1 MHLVKDR
8 RNNVQ
13 VTTFGAVFGLLV
25 AIILI
30 IKRFPAVYSLMAGAF
45 VGGIVGGAS
54 ILQTVDFMVTGAMN
68 ISPSILRALASG
80 VLAGSLIKTGAVD
93 KISEQ
98 IVRGLG
104 EKRALLSIVIST
116 MVLAG
121 VGVNLDVAVITVAP
135 IGLYIGKKL
144 NYSKLAIL
152 LAMLGGGKAGNIIS
166 PNPNTIAVS
175 GNFSVNVSSVMFSNI
190 IPAIVGVAVTVIMA
204 NTLIN
209 KGNKVESYELLE
221 QRENLPSMFKSL
233 FGPIIAI
240 FLLFLG
246 NISSIVIDPLIA
258 LPVGGIVTLIVTG
271 NFKNTREYLSF
282 GLSKMQGV
290 CILLLGTGTIA
301 GIIQMSQLQQSTIS
315 ILQFFSM
322 PQFLL
327 APISG
332 ILMSLA
338 TASSTAGATIASST
352 FSDAI
357 LSGGLSPIA
366 GASIVNAG
374 SSVFEQLPHG
384 SLFHTSA
391 GSINMDIGERFKL
404 IPYEAMIGII
414 MTIVSTSIQ
423 LILQ

>member
-1 MHLVKDR
+1 M
-8 RNNVQ
+8 Q
-13 VTTFGAVFGLLV
+13 ITTFGAIFGLLI

-30 IKRFPAVYSLMAGAF
+30 IKKFQAVYSLMLGAF
-45 VGGIVGGAS
+45 IGGLVGGAN
-54 ILQTVDFMVTGAMN
+54 ITQTVDFMANGAMN

-98 IVRGLG
+98 IVKIFG
-104 EKRALLSIVIST
+104 EKRALFSIAIST

-121 VGVNLDVAVITVAP
+121 VGVNLDVSIITVAP
-135 IGLYIGKKL
+135 IGLYIGRKL
-144 NYSKLAIL
+144 NYSKLSIL

-166 PNPNTIAVS
+166 PNPNTIAVAD
-175 GNFSVNVSSVMFSNI
+175 NFSVNLSSVMMANI
-190 IPAIVGVAVTVIMA
+190 IPAIIGVVITVILA
-204 NTLIN
+204 SILIN
-209 KGNKVESYELLE
+209 KGNKVQSYEILE
-221 QRENLPSMFKSL
+221 QREDLPSLFKSL
-233 FGPIIAI
+233 CGPIIAI

-246 NISSIVIDPLIA
+246 NVSPIVIDPMIA
-258 LPVGGIVTLIVTG
+258 LPIGGIVTLIVTG
-271 NFKNTREYLSF
+271 NLNNSREYLAF

-301 GIIQMSQLQQSTIS
+301 GIIQMSELQQSTIGA
-315 ILQFFSM
+315 LQFLNM

-327 APISG
+327 APVSG

-352 FSDAI
+352 FHDAI
-357 LSGGLSPIA
+357 INGGLSPIS

-391 GSINMDIGERFKL
+391 GSINMGIGERFKL
-404 IPYEAMIGII
+404 IPYEALIGIV
-414 MTIVSTSIQ
+414 MTIISTSIQ
-423 LILQ
+423 LVL

>member
-1 MHLVKDR
+1 M
-8 RNNVQ
+8 Q
-13 VTTFGAVFGLLV
+13 ITTFGAIFGLLI

-30 IKRFPAVYSLMAGAF
+30 IKKFQAVYSLMLGAF
-45 VGGIVGGAS
+45 IGGLVGGAN
-54 ILQTVDFMVTGAMN
+54 ITQTVDFMANGAMD

-98 IVRGLG
+98 IVKIFG

-121 VGVNLDVAVITVAP
+121 VGVNLDVSIITVAP
-135 IGLYIGKKL
+135 IGLYIGRKL
-144 NYSKLAIL
+144 NYSKLSIL

-166 PNPNTIAVS
+166 PNPNTIAVAD
-175 GNFSVNVSSVMFSNI
+175 NFSVNLSSVMMANI
-190 IPAIVGVAVTVIMA
+190 IPAIIGVVITVILA
-204 NTLIN
+204 SILIN
-209 KGNKVESYELLE
+209 KGNKVQSYEILE
-221 QRENLPSMFKSL
+221 QREDLPSLFKSL
-233 FGPIIAI
+233 CGPIIAI

-246 NISSIVIDPLIA
+246 NVSPIVIDPMIA
-258 LPVGGIVTLIVTG
+258 LPIGGIVTLIVTG
-271 NFKNTREYLSF
+271 NLNNSREYLAF

-301 GIIQMSQLQQSTIS
+301 GIIQMSELQQSTIGA
-315 ILQFFSM
+315 LQFLNM

-327 APISG
+327 APVSG

-352 FSDAI
+352 FHDAI
-357 LSGGLSPIA
+357 INGGLSPIS

-391 GSINMDIGERFKL
+391 GSINMGIGERFKL
-404 IPYEAMIGII
+404 IPYEALIGIV
-414 MTIVSTSIQ
+414 MTIISTSIQ
-423 LILQ
+423 LVL

>member
-1 MHLVKDR
+1 M
-8 RNNVQ
+8 Q
-13 VTTFGAVFGLLV
+13 ITTFGAIFGLLV

-30 IKRFPAVYSLMAGAF
+30 IKKFQAVYSLMLGAF
-45 VGGIVGGAS
+45 IGGIVGGAN
-54 ILQTVDFMVTGAMN
+54 ITQTVDFMATGAMN

-98 IVRGLG
+98 IVKILG
-104 EKRALLSIVIST
+104 EKRALLLIATST

-121 VGVNLDVAVITVAP
+121 VGVNLDVSIITVAP
-135 IGLYIGKKL
+135 IGLYIGRKL
-144 NYSKLAIL
+144 NYSKLSIL

-166 PNPNTIAVS
+166 PNPNTIAVA
-175 GNFSVNVSSVMFSNI
+175 GNFSVNLSSVMIANI
-190 IPAIVGVAVTVIMA
+190 IPAIVGVVITVILSSML
-204 NTLIN
+204 TN
-209 KGNKVESYELLE
+209 KGNKVESYEILE
-221 QRENLPSMFKSL
+221 QRENLPSLFKSL
-233 FGPIIAI
+233 CGPIIAI

-246 NISSIVIDPLIA
+246 NISPIVIDPMVA
-258 LPVGGIVTLIVTG
+258 LPIGGIVTLIVTG
-271 NFKNTREYLSF
+271 NMNNSREYLAF

-301 GIIQMSQLQQSTIS
+301 GIIQVSELQQSTIN
-315 ILQFFSM
+315 ILQFLNM

-357 LSGGLSPIA
+357 MNGGLSPIS

-404 IPYEAMIGII
+404 IPYEALIGIV

-423 LILQ
+423 LIL

>member
-1 MHLVKDR
+1 M
-8 RNNVQ
+8 Q
-13 VTTFGAVFGLLV
+13 ITTFGAIFGLLV

-30 IKRFPAVYSLMAGAF
+30 IKKFQAVYSLMLGAF
-45 VGGIVGGAS
+45 IGGIVGGAN
-54 ILQTVDFMVTGAMN
+54 ITQTVDFMATGAMN

-93 KISEQ
+93 RISEQ
-98 IVRGLG
+98 IVKILG
-104 EKRALLSIVIST
+104 EKRALLSIAAST

-121 VGVNLDVAVITVAP
+121 VGVNLDVSIITVAP
-135 IGLYIGKKL
+135 IGLYIGRKL
-144 NYSKLAIL
+144 NYSKLSIL

-166 PNPNTIAVS
+166 PNPNTIAVA
-175 GNFSVNVSSVMFSNI
+175 GNFSVNLSSVMIANI
-190 IPAIVGVAVTVIMA
+190 IPAIVGVVITIILASML
-204 NTLIN
+204 TN
-209 KGNKVESYELLE
+209 KGNKIESYEILD
-221 QRENLPSMFKSL
+221 QREDLPSLFKSL
-233 FGPIIAI
+233 CGPIVAI

-246 NISSIVIDPLIA
+246 NISPIVIDPMIA
-258 LPVGGIVTLIVTG
+258 LPIGGIVTLIVTG
-271 NFKNTREYLSF
+271 NLNNSREYLAF

-301 GIIQMSQLQQSTIS
+301 GIIQVSELQQSTIN
-315 ILQFFSM
+315 ILQFLNM

-357 LSGGLSPIA
+357 INGGLSPIS

-404 IPYEAMIGII
+404 IPYEALIGIV
-414 MTIVSTSIQ
+414 MTIVSTAIQ
-423 LILQ
+423 LIL

>member
-1 MHLVKDR
+1 M
-8 RNNVQ
+8 Q
-13 VTTFGAVFGLLV
+13 ITTFGAIFGLLV

-30 IKRFPAVYSLMAGAF
+30 IKKFQAVYSLMLGAF
-45 VGGIVGGAS
+45 VGGIIGGAS
-54 ILQTVDFMVTGAMN
+54 ITETVDFMATGAMN

-98 IVRGLG
+98 IVRILG
-104 EKRALLSIVIST
+104 EKRALLSIAAST

-121 VGVNLDVAVITVAP
+121 VGVNLDVSVITVAP
-135 IGLYIGKKL
+135 IGLYIGRKL

-166 PNPNTIAVS
+166 PNPNTIAVA
-175 GNFSVNVSSVMFSNI
+175 GNFSVNLSSVMIANV
-190 IPAIVGVAVTVIMA
+190 IPAIVGIVFTVVLA
-204 NTLIN
+204 SALTN
-209 KGNKVESYELLE
+209 KGNNVESYELLE
-221 QRENLPSMFKSL
+221 QREDLPNLFKSL
-233 FGPIIAI
+233 CGPIVAI

-246 NISSIVIDPLIA
+246 NISPIVIDPMVA
-258 LPVGGIVTLIVTG
+258 LPVGGVVTLIATG
-271 NFKNTREYLSF
+271 NLKNTREYLSF

-301 GIIQMSQLQQSTIS
+301 GIIQMSELQQSTIG
-315 ILQFFSM
+315 ILQYLNM

-357 LSGGLSPIA
+357 LSGGLSPIS

-404 IPYEAMIGII
+404 IPYEALIGIV

-423 LILQ
+423 LIL

>member
-1 MHLVKDR
+1 M
-8 RNNVQ
+8 Q
-13 VTTFGAVFGLLV
+13 ITTFGAIFGLLI

-30 IKRFPAVYSLMAGAF
+30 IKKFQAVYSLMLGAF
-45 VGGIVGGAS
+45 IGGLVGGAN
-54 ILQTVDFMVTGAMN
+54 ITQTVDFMANGAMN

-98 IVRGLG
+98 IVKIFG
-104 EKRALLSIVIST
+104 EKRVLLSIVIST

-121 VGVNLDVAVITVAP
+121 VGVNLDVSIITVAP
-135 IGLYIGKKL
+135 IGLYIGRKL
-144 NYSKLAIL
+144 NYSKLSIL

-166 PNPNTIAVS
+166 PNPNTIAVAD
-175 GNFSVNVSSVMFSNI
+175 NFSVNLSSVMMANI
-190 IPAIVGVAVTVIMA
+190 IPAIIGVVITVILA
-204 NTLIN
+204 SILIN
-209 KGNKVESYELLE
+209 KGNKVQSYEILE
-221 QRENLPSMFKSL
+221 QREDLPSLFKSL
-233 FGPIIAI
+233 CGPIIAI

-246 NISSIVIDPLIA
+246 NVSPIVIDPMIA
-258 LPVGGIVTLIVTG
+258 LPIGGIVTLIVTG
-271 NFKNTREYLSF
+271 NLNNSREYLAF

-301 GIIQMSQLQQSTIS
+301 GIIQMSELQQSTIGA
-315 ILQFFSM
+315 LQFLNM

-327 APISG
+327 APVSG

-352 FSDAI
+352 FHDAI
-357 LSGGLSPIA
+357 INGGLSPIS

-404 IPYEAMIGII
+404 IPYEALIGIV
-414 MTIVSTSIQ
+414 MTIISTSIQ
-423 LILQ
+423 LVL

>member
-1 MHLVKDR
+1 M
-8 RNNVQ
+8 Q
-13 VTTFGAVFGLLV
+13 ITTFGAIFGLLI

-30 IKRFPAVYSLMAGAF
+30 IKKFQAVYSLMLGAF
-45 VGGIVGGAS
+45 IGGLVGGAN
-54 ILQTVDFMVTGAMN
+54 ITQTVDFMANGAMN

-98 IVRGLG
+98 IVKIFG
-104 EKRALLSIVIST
+104 EKRALFSIAIST

-121 VGVNLDVAVITVAP
+121 VGVNLDVSIITVAP
-135 IGLYIGKKL
+135 IGLYIGRKL
-144 NYSKLAIL
+144 NYSKLSIL

-166 PNPNTIAVS
+166 PNPNTIAVAD
-175 GNFSVNVSSVMFSNI
+175 NFSVNLSSVMMANI
-190 IPAIVGVAVTVIMA
+190 IPAIIGVVITVILA
-204 NTLIN
+204 SILIN
-209 KGNKVESYELLE
+209 KGNKVQSYVILE
-221 QRENLPSMFKSL
+221 QREDLPSLFKSL
-233 FGPIIAI
+233 CGPIIAI

-246 NISSIVIDPLIA
+246 NVSPIVIDPMIA
-258 LPVGGIVTLIVTG
+258 LPIGGIVTLIVTG
-271 NFKNTREYLSF
+271 NLNNSREYLTF

-301 GIIQMSQLQQSTIS
+301 GIIQMSELQQSTIGA
-315 ILQFFSM
+315 LQFLNM

-327 APISG
+327 APVSG

-352 FSDAI
+352 FHDAI
-357 LSGGLSPIA
+357 INGGLSPIS

-404 IPYEAMIGII
+404 IPYEALIGIV
-414 MTIVSTSIQ
+414 MTIISTSIQ
-423 LILQ
+423 LVL

>member
-1 MHLVKDR
+1 M
-8 RNNVQ
+8 Q
-13 VTTFGAVFGLLV
+13 ITTFGAIFGLLI

-30 IKRFPAVYSLMAGAF
+30 IKKFQAVYSLMLGAF
-45 VGGIVGGAS
+45 IGGLVGGAN
-54 ILQTVDFMVTGAMN
+54 ITQTVDFMANGAMN

-98 IVRGLG
+98 IVKIFG
-104 EKRALLSIVIST
+104 EKRALFSIAIST

-121 VGVNLDVAVITVAP
+121 VGVNLDVSIITVAP
-135 IGLYIGKKL
+135 IGLYIGRKL
-144 NYSKLAIL
+144 NYSKLSIL

-166 PNPNTIAVS
+166 PNPNTIAVAD
-175 GNFSVNVSSVMFSNI
+175 NFSVNLSSVMIANI
-190 IPAIVGVAVTVIMA
+190 IPAIIGVVITVILA
-204 NTLIN
+204 SILIN
-209 KGNKVESYELLE
+209 KGNKVQSYEILE
-221 QRENLPSMFKSL
+221 QREDLPSLFKSL
-233 FGPIIAI
+233 CGPIIAI

-246 NISSIVIDPLIA
+246 NVSPIVIDPMIA
-258 LPVGGIVTLIVTG
+258 LPIGGIVTLIVTG
-271 NFKNTREYLSF
+271 NLNNSREYLTF

-301 GIIQMSQLQQSTIS
+301 GIIQMSELQQSTIGA
-315 ILQFFSM
+315 LQFLNM

-327 APISG
+327 APVSG
-332 ILMSLA
+332 VLMSLA

-352 FSDAI
+352 FHDAI
-357 LSGGLSPIA
+357 INGGLSPIS

-404 IPYEAMIGII
+404 IPYEALIGIV
-414 MTIVSTSIQ
+414 MTIISTSIQ
-423 LILQ
+423 LVL

>member
-1 MHLVKDR
+1 M
-8 RNNVQ
+8 Q
-13 VTTFGAVFGLLV
+13 ITTFGAIFGLLI

-30 IKRFPAVYSLMAGAF
+30 IKKFQAVYSLMLGAF
-45 VGGIVGGAS
+45 IGGLVGGAN
-54 ILQTVDFMVTGAMN
+54 ITQTVDFMANGAMN

-80 VLAGSLIKTGAVD
+80 VVAGSLIKTGAVD

-98 IVRGLG
+98 IVKIFG

-121 VGVNLDVAVITVAP
+121 VGVNLDVSIITVAP
-135 IGLYIGKKL
+135 IGLYIGRKL
-144 NYSKLAIL
+144 NYSKLSIL

-166 PNPNTIAVS
+166 PNPNTIAVAD
-175 GNFSVNVSSVMFSNI
+175 NFSVNLSSVMMANI
-190 IPAIVGVAVTVIMA
+190 IPAIIGVVITVILA
-204 NTLIN
+204 SILIN
-209 KGNKVESYELLE
+209 KGNKVQSYEILE
-221 QRENLPSMFKSL
+221 QREDLPSLFKSL
-233 FGPIIAI
+233 CGPIIAI

-246 NISSIVIDPLIA
+246 NVSPIVIDPMIA
-258 LPVGGIVTLIVTG
+258 LPIGGIVTLIVTG
-271 NFKNTREYLSF
+271 NLNNSREYLAF

-301 GIIQMSQLQQSTIS
+301 GIIQMSELQQSTIGA
-315 ILQFFSM
+315 LQFLNM

-327 APISG
+327 APVSG

-352 FSDAI
+352 FHDAI
-357 LSGGLSPIA
+357 INGGLSPIS

-391 GSINMDIGERFKL
+391 GSINMGIGERFKL
-404 IPYEAMIGII
+404 IPYEALIGIV
-414 MTIVSTSIQ
+414 MTIISTSIQ
-423 LILQ
+423 LVL

>member
-1 MHLVKDR
+1 M
-8 RNNVQ
+8 Q
-13 VTTFGAVFGLLV
+13 ITTFGAIFGLLI

-30 IKRFPAVYSLMAGAF
+30 IKKFQAVYSLMLGAF
-45 VGGIVGGAS
+45 IGGLVGGAN
-54 ILQTVDFMVTGAMN
+54 ITQTVDFMANGAMN

-98 IVRGLG
+98 IVKIFG
-104 EKRALLSIVIST
+104 EKRALFSIAIST

-121 VGVNLDVAVITVAP
+121 VGVNLDVSIITVAP
-135 IGLYIGKKL
+135 IGLYIGRKL
-144 NYSKLAIL
+144 NYSKLSIL

-166 PNPNTIAVS
+166 PNPNTIAVAD
-175 GNFSVNVSSVMFSNI
+175 NFSVNLSSVMMANI
-190 IPAIVGVAVTVIMA
+190 IPAIIGVVITVILA
-204 NTLIN
+204 SILIN
-209 KGNKVESYELLE
+209 KGNKVQSYEILE
-221 QRENLPSMFKSL
+221 QREDLPSLFKSL
-233 FGPIIAI
+233 CGPIIAI

-246 NISSIVIDPLIA
+246 NVSPIVIDPMIA
-258 LPVGGIVTLIVTG
+258 LPIGGIVTLIVTG
-271 NFKNTREYLSF
+271 NLNNSREYLAF

-301 GIIQMSQLQQSTIS
+301 GIIQMSELQQSTIGA
-315 ILQFFSM
+315 LQFLNM

-327 APISG
+327 APVSG

-352 FSDAI
+352 FHDAI
-357 LSGGLSPIA
+357 INGGLSPIS

-384 SLFHTSA
+384 SLFHTSS

-404 IPYEAMIGII
+404 IPYEAF
-414 MTIVSTSIQ
+414 VFF
-423 LILQ
+423 LILV

>member
-1 MHLVKDR
+1 M
-8 RNNVQ
+8 Q
-13 VTTFGAVFGLLV
+13 ITTFGAIFGLLI

-30 IKRFPAVYSLMAGAF
+30 IKKFQAVYSLMLGAF
-45 VGGIVGGAS
+45 IGGLVGGAN
-54 ILQTVDFMVTGAMN
+54 ITQTVDFMANGAMN

-98 IVRGLG
+98 IVKIFG

-121 VGVNLDVAVITVAP
+121 VGVNLDVSIITVAP
-135 IGLYIGKKL
+135 IGLYIGRKL
-144 NYSKLAIL
+144 NYSKLSIL

-166 PNPNTIAVS
+166 PNPNTIAVAD
-175 GNFSVNVSSVMFSNI
+175 NFSVNLSSVMMANI
-190 IPAIVGVAVTVIMA
+190 IPAIIGVVITVILA
-204 NTLIN
+204 SILIN
-209 KGNKVESYELLE
+209 KGNKVQSYEILE
-221 QRENLPSMFKSL
+221 QRENLPSLFKSL
-233 FGPIIAI
+233 CGPIIAI

-246 NISSIVIDPLIA
+246 NVSPIVIDPMIA
-258 LPVGGIVTLIVTG
+258 LPIGGIVTLIVTG
-271 NFKNTREYLSF
+271 NLNNSREYLAF

-301 GIIQMSQLQQSTIS
+301 GIIQMSELQQSTIGA
-315 ILQFFSM
+315 LQFLNM

-327 APISG
+327 APVSG

-352 FSDAI
+352 FHDAI
-357 LSGGLSPIA
+357 INGGLSPIS

-404 IPYEAMIGII
+404 IPYEALIGIV
-414 MTIVSTSIQ
+414 MTIISTSIQ
-423 LILQ
+423 LVL

>member
-1 MHLVKDR
+1 M
-8 RNNVQ
+8 Q
-13 VTTFGAVFGLLV
+13 ITTFGAIFGLLI

-30 IKRFPAVYSLMAGAF
+30 IKKFQAVYSLMLGAF
-45 VGGIVGGAS
+45 IGGLVGGAN
-54 ILQTVDFMVTGAMN
+54 ITQTVDFMANGAMN

-98 IVRGLG
+98 IVKIFG

-121 VGVNLDVAVITVAP
+121 VGVNLDVSIITVAP
-135 IGLYIGKKL
+135 IGLYIGRKL
-144 NYSKLAIL
+144 NYSKLSIL

-166 PNPNTIAVS
+166 PNPNTIAVAD
-175 GNFSVNVSSVMFSNI
+175 NFSVNLSSVMMANI
-190 IPAIVGVAVTVIMA
+190 IPAIIGVVITVILA
-204 NTLIN
+204 SILIN
-209 KGNKVESYELLE
+209 KGNKVQSYEILE
-221 QRENLPSMFKSL
+221 QREDLPSLFKSL
-233 FGPIIAI
+233 CGPIIAI

-246 NISSIVIDPLIA
+246 NVSPIVIDPMIA
-258 LPVGGIVTLIVTG
+258 LPIGGIVTLIVTG
-271 NFKNTREYLSF
+271 NFNNSREYLAF

-301 GIIQMSQLQQSTIS
+301 GIIQMSELQHSTIGA
-315 ILQFFSM
+315 LQFLNM

-327 APISG
+327 APVSG

-352 FSDAI
+352 FHDAI
-357 LSGGLSPIA
+357 INGGLSPIS

-404 IPYEAMIGII
+404 IPYEALIGIV
-414 MTIVSTSIQ
+414 MTIISTSIQ
-423 LILQ
+423 LVL

>member
-1 MHLVKDR
+1 MIGGDIM
-8 RNNVQ
+8 Q
-13 VTTFGAVFGLLV
+13 ITTFGAIFGLLI

-30 IKRFPAVYSLMAGAF
+30 IKKFQAVYSLMLGAF
-45 VGGIVGGAS
+45 IGGLVGGAN
-54 ILQTVDFMVTGAMN
+54 ITQTVDFMANGAMN

-98 IVRGLG
+98 IVKIFG
-104 EKRALLSIVIST
+104 EKRALFSIAIST

-121 VGVNLDVAVITVAP
+121 VGVNLDVSIITVAP
-135 IGLYIGKKL
+135 IGLYIGRKL
-144 NYSKLAIL
+144 NYSKLSIL

-166 PNPNTIAVS
+166 PNPNTIAVAD
-175 GNFSVNVSSVMFSNI
+175 NFSVNLSSVMMANI
-190 IPAIVGVAVTVIMA
+190 IPAIIGVVITVILA
-204 NTLIN
+204 SILIN
-209 KGNKVESYELLE
+209 KGNKVQSYEILE
-221 QRENLPSMFKSL
+221 QREDLPSLFKSL
-233 FGPIIAI
+233 CGPIIAI

-246 NISSIVIDPLIA
+246 NVSPIVIDPMIA
-258 LPVGGIVTLIVTG
+258 LPIGGIVTLIVTG
-271 NFKNTREYLSF
+271 NLNNSREYLAF

-301 GIIQMSQLQQSTIS
+301 GIIQMSELQQSTIGA
-315 ILQFFSM
+315 LQFLNM

-327 APISG
+327 APVSG

-352 FSDAI
+352 FHDAI
-357 LSGGLSPIA
+357 INGGLSPIS

-384 SLFHTSA
+384 SLFHTSS

-404 IPYEAMIGII
+404 IPYEALIGIV
-414 MTIVSTSIQ
+414 MTIISTSIQ
-423 LILQ
+423 LVL

>member
-1 MHLVKDR
+1 M
-8 RNNVQ
+8 Q
-13 VTTFGAVFGLLV
+13 ITTFGAIFGLLV

-30 IKRFPAVYSLMAGAF
+30 IKKFQAVYSLMLGAF
-45 VGGIVGGAS
+45 IGGIVGGAN
-54 ILQTVDFMVTGAMN
+54 ITQTVDFMATGAMN

-98 IVRGLG
+98 IVKILG
-104 EKRALLSIVIST
+104 ERRALLSIAAST

-121 VGVNLDVAVITVAP
+121 VGVNLDVSIITVAP
-135 IGLYIGKKL
+135 IGLYIGRKL
-144 NYSKLAIL
+144 NYSKLSIL

-166 PNPNTIAVS
+166 PNPNTIAVA
-175 GNFSVNVSSVMFSNI
+175 GNFSVNLSSVMIANI
-190 IPAIVGVAVTVIMA
+190 IPAIVGIVITIILASML
-204 NTLIN
+204 TN
-209 KGNKVESYELLE
+209 KGNKVESYEILE
-221 QRENLPSMFKSL
+221 QRENLPSLFKSL
-233 FGPIIAI
+233 CGPVVAI

-246 NISSIVIDPLIA
+246 KISPIVIDPMIA
-258 LPVGGIVTLIVTG
+258 IPIGGIVTLIATG
-271 NFKNTREYLSF
+271 NMNNSREYLAF

-301 GIIQMSQLQQSTIS
+301 GIIQVSELQQSTIS
-315 ILQFFSM
+315 ILQFLNM

-357 LSGGLSPIA
+357 INGGLSPIS

-404 IPYEAMIGII
+404 IPYEALIGIV

-423 LILQ
+423 LIL

>member
-1 MHLVKDR
+1 M
-8 RNNVQ
+8 Q
-13 VTTFGAVFGLLV
+13 ITTFGAIFGLLI

-30 IKRFPAVYSLMAGAF
+30 IKKFQAVYSLMLGAF
-45 VGGIVGGAS
+45 IGGLVGGAN
-54 ILQTVDFMVTGAMN
+54 ITQTVDFMANGAMN

-80 VLAGSLIKTGAVD
+80 VLAGSLIKTGVVD

-98 IVRGLG
+98 IVKIFG
-104 EKRALLSIVIST
+104 EKRALFSIAIST
-116 MVLAG
+116 VVLAG
-121 VGVNLDVAVITVAP
+121 VGVNLDVSIITVAP
-135 IGLYIGKKL
+135 IGLYIGRKL
-144 NYSKLAIL
+144 NYSKLSIL

-166 PNPNTIAVS
+166 PNPNTIAVAD
-175 GNFSVNVSSVMFSNI
+175 NFSVNLSSVMIANI
-190 IPAIVGVAVTVIMA
+190 IPAIIGVVITVILA
-204 NTLIN
+204 SILIN
-209 KGNKVESYELLE
+209 KGNKVQSYEILE
-221 QRENLPSMFKSL
+221 QREDLPSLFKSL
-233 FGPIIAI
+233 CGPIIAI

-246 NISSIVIDPLIA
+246 NVSPIVIDPMIA
-258 LPVGGIVTLIVTG
+258 LPIGGIVTLIVTG
-271 NFKNTREYLSF
+271 NLNNSREYLAF

-301 GIIQMSQLQQSTIS
+301 GIIQMSELQQSTIGA
-315 ILQFFSM
+315 LQFLNM

-327 APISG
+327 APVSG

-352 FSDAI
+352 FHDAI
-357 LSGGLSPIA
+357 INGGLSPIS

-404 IPYEAMIGII
+404 IPYEALIGIV
-414 MTIVSTSIQ
+414 MTIISTSIQ
-423 LILQ
+423 LVL

>member
-1 MHLVKDR
+1 M
-8 RNNVQ
+8 Q
-13 VTTFGAVFGLLV
+13 ITTFGAIFGLLI

-30 IKRFPAVYSLMAGAF
+30 IKKFQAVYSLMLGAF
-45 VGGIVGGAS
+45 IGGLVGGAN
-54 ILQTVDFMVTGAMN
+54 ITQTVDFMANGAMN

-98 IVRGLG
+98 IVKIFG
-104 EKRALLSIVIST
+104 EKRALFSIAIST

-121 VGVNLDVAVITVAP
+121 VGVNLDVSIITVAP
-135 IGLYIGKKL
+135 IGLYIGRKL
-144 NYSKLAIL
+144 NYSKLSIL

-166 PNPNTIAVS
+166 PNPNTIAVAD
-175 GNFSVNVSSVMFSNI
+175 NFSVNLSSVMMANI
-190 IPAIVGVAVTVIMA
+190 IPAIIGVVITVILA
-204 NTLIN
+204 SILIN
-209 KGNKVESYELLE
+209 KGNKVQSYEILE
-221 QRENLPSMFKSL
+221 QREDLPSLFKSL
-233 FGPIIAI
+233 CGPIIAI

-246 NISSIVIDPLIA
+246 NVSPIVIDPMIA
-258 LPVGGIVTLIVTG
+258 LPIGGIVTLIVTG
-271 NFKNTREYLSF
+271 NLNNSREYLAF

-301 GIIQMSQLQQSTIS
+301 GIIQMSELQQSTIGA
-315 ILQFFSM
+315 LQFLNM

-327 APISG
+327 APVSG

-338 TASSTAGATIASST
+338 TASSTAGATVASST
-352 FSDAI
+352 FHDAI
-357 LSGGLSPIA
+357 INGGLSPIS

-384 SLFHTSA
+384 SLFHTSS

-404 IPYEAMIGII
+404 IPYEALIGIV
-414 MTIVSTSIQ
+414 MTIISTSIQ
-423 LILQ
+423 LVL

>member
-1 MHLVKDR
+1 M
-8 RNNVQ
+8 Q
-13 VTTFGAVFGLLV
+13 ITTFGAIFGLLI

-30 IKRFPAVYSLMAGAF
+30 IKKFQAVYSLMLGAF
-45 VGGIVGGAS
+45 IGGLVGGAN
-54 ILQTVDFMVTGAMN
+54 ITQTVDFMANGAMN

-98 IVRGLG
+98 IVKIFG
-104 EKRALLSIVIST
+104 EKRALFSIAIST

-121 VGVNLDVAVITVAP
+121 VGVNLDVSIITVAP
-135 IGLYIGKKL
+135 IGLYIDRKL
-144 NYSKLAIL
+144 NYSKLSIL

-166 PNPNTIAVS
+166 PNPNTIAVAD
-175 GNFSVNVSSVMFSNI
+175 NFSVNLSSVMMTNI
-190 IPAIVGVAVTVIMA
+190 IPAIIGVVITVILA
-204 NTLIN
+204 SILIN
-209 KGNKVESYELLE
+209 KGNKVQSYEILE
-221 QRENLPSMFKSL
+221 QREDLPSLFKSL
-233 FGPIIAI
+233 CGPIIAI

-246 NISSIVIDPLIA
+246 NVSPIVIDPMIA
-258 LPVGGIVTLIVTG
+258 LPIGGIVTLIVTG
-271 NFKNTREYLSF
+271 NLNNSREYLAF

-301 GIIQMSQLQQSTIS
+301 GIIQMSELQQSTIGA
-315 ILQFFSM
+315 LQFLNM

-327 APISG
+327 APVSG

-352 FSDAI
+352 FHDAI
-357 LSGGLSPIA
+357 INGGLSPIS

-384 SLFHTSA
+384 SLFHTSS

-404 IPYEAMIGII
+404 IPYEALIGIV
-414 MTIVSTSIQ
+414 MTIISTSIQ
-423 LILQ
+423 LVL

>member
-1 MHLVKDR
+1 MIGGDIM
-8 RNNVQ
+8 Q
-13 VTTFGAVFGLLV
+13 ITTFGAIFGLLI

-30 IKRFPAVYSLMAGAF
+30 IKKFQAVYSLMLGAF
-45 VGGIVGGAS
+45 IGGLVGGAN
-54 ILQTVDFMVTGAMN
+54 ITQTVDFMANGAMN

-98 IVRGLG
+98 IVKIFG
-104 EKRALLSIVIST
+104 EKRALFSIAIST

-121 VGVNLDVAVITVAP
+121 VGVNLDVSIITVAP
-135 IGLYIGKKL
+135 IGLYIGRKL
-144 NYSKLAIL
+144 NYSKLSIL

-166 PNPNTIAVS
+166 PNPNTIAVAD
-175 GNFSVNVSSVMFSNI
+175 NFSVNLSSVMMANI
-190 IPAIVGVAVTVIMA
+190 IPAIIGVVITVILA
-204 NTLIN
+204 SILIN
-209 KGNKVESYELLE
+209 KGNKVQSYEILE
-221 QRENLPSMFKSL
+221 QREDLPSLFKSL
-233 FGPIIAI
+233 CGPIIAI

-246 NISSIVIDPLIA
+246 NVSSIVIDPMIA
-258 LPVGGIVTLIVTG
+258 LPIGGIVTLIVTG
-271 NFKNTREYLSF
+271 NLNNSREYLAF

-301 GIIQMSQLQQSTIS
+301 GIIQMSELQQSTIGA
-315 ILQFFSM
+315 LQFLNM

-327 APISG
+327 APVSG

-352 FSDAI
+352 FHDAI
-357 LSGGLSPIA
+357 INGGLSPIS

-384 SLFHTSA
+384 SLFHTSS

-404 IPYEAMIGII
+404 IPYEALIGIV
-414 MTIVSTSIQ
+414 MTIISTSIQ
-423 LILQ
+423 LVL

>member
-1 MHLVKDR
+1 M
-8 RNNVQ
+8 Q
-13 VTTFGAVFGLLV
+13 ITTFGAIFGLLI

-30 IKRFPAVYSLMAGAF
+30 IKKFQAVYSLMLGAF
-45 VGGIVGGAS
+45 IGGLVGGAN
-54 ILQTVDFMVTGAMN
+54 ITQTVDFMANGAMN

-98 IVRGLG
+98 IVKIFG
-104 EKRALLSIVIST
+104 EKRALFSIAIST

-121 VGVNLDVAVITVAP
+121 VGVNLDVSIITIAP
-135 IGLYIGKKL
+135 IGLYIGRKL
-144 NYSKLAIL
+144 NYSKLSIL

-166 PNPNTIAVS
+166 PNPNTIAVAD
-175 GNFSVNVSSVMFSNI
+175 NFSVNLSSVMMANI
-190 IPAIVGVAVTVIMA
+190 IPAIIGVVITVILA
-204 NTLIN
+204 SILIN
-209 KGNKVESYELLE
+209 KGNKVQSYEILE
-221 QRENLPSMFKSL
+221 QREDLPSLFKSL
-233 FGPIIAI
+233 CGPIIAI

-246 NISSIVIDPLIA
+246 NVSPIVIDPMIA
-258 LPVGGIVTLIVTG
+258 LPIGGIVTLIVTG
-271 NFKNTREYLSF
+271 NLNNSREYLAF

-301 GIIQMSQLQQSTIS
+301 GIIQMSELQQSTIGA
-315 ILQFFSM
+315 LQFLNM

-327 APISG
+327 APVSG

-352 FSDAI
+352 FHDAI
-357 LSGGLSPIA
+357 INGGLSPIS

-404 IPYEAMIGII
+404 IPYEALIGIV
-414 MTIVSTSIQ
+414 MTIISTSIQ
-423 LILQ
+423 LVL

>member
-1 MHLVKDR
+1 M
-8 RNNVQ
+8 Q
-13 VTTFGAVFGLLV
+13 ITTFGAIFGLLI

-30 IKRFPAVYSLMAGAF
+30 IKKFQAVYSLMLGAF
-45 VGGIVGGAS
+45 IGGLVGGAN
-54 ILQTVDFMVTGAMN
+54 ITQTVDFMANGAMN

-98 IVRGLG
+98 IVKIFG
-104 EKRALLSIVIST
+104 EKRALFSIAIST

-121 VGVNLDVAVITVAP
+121 VGVNLDVSIITVAP
-135 IGLYIGKKL
+135 IGLYIGRKL
-144 NYSKLAIL
+144 NYSKLSIL

-166 PNPNTIAVS
+166 PNPNTIAVAD
-175 GNFSVNVSSVMFSNI
+175 NFSVNLSSVMMANI
-190 IPAIVGVAVTVIMA
+190 IPAIIGVVITVILA
-204 NTLIN
+204 SILIN
-209 KGNKVESYELLE
+209 KGNKVQSYEILE
-221 QRENLPSMFKSL
+221 QREDLPSLFKSL
-233 FGPIIAI
+233 CGPIIAI

-246 NISSIVIDPLIA
+246 NVSPIVIDPMIA
-258 LPVGGIVTLIVTG
+258 LPIGGIVTLIVTG
-271 NFKNTREYLSF
+271 NLNNSREYLAF

-301 GIIQMSQLQQSTIS
+301 GIIQMSELQQSTIGA
-315 ILQFFSM
+315 LQFLNM

-327 APISG
+327 APVSG

-352 FSDAI
+352 FHDAI
-357 LSGGLSPIA
+357 INGGLSLIS

-404 IPYEAMIGII
+404 IPYEALIGIV
-414 MTIVSTSIQ
+414 MTIISTSIQ
-423 LILQ
+423 LVL

>member
-1 MHLVKDR
+1 M
-8 RNNVQ
+8 Q
-13 VTTFGAVFGLLV
+13 ITTFGAIFGLLV

-30 IKRFPAVYSLMAGAF
+30 IKKFQAVYSLMLGAF
-45 VGGIVGGAS
+45 VGGIIGGAS
-54 ILQTVDFMVTGAMN
+54 ITETVDFMATGAMN

-98 IVRGLG
+98 IVRILG
-104 EKRALLSIVIST
+104 EKRALLSIAAST

-121 VGVNLDVAVITVAP
+121 VGVNLDVSVITVAP
-135 IGLYIGKKL
+135 IGLYIGRKL

-166 PNPNTIAVS
+166 PNPNTIAVA
-175 GNFSVNVSSVMFSNI
+175 GNFSVNLSSVMIANV
-190 IPAIVGVAVTVIMA
+190 IPAIVGIVVTVVLVSA
-204 NTLIN
+204 LTN

-221 QRENLPSMFKSL
+221 QREDLPNLFKSL
-233 FGPIIAI
+233 CGPIVAI

-246 NISSIVIDPLIA
+246 NISPIVIDPMVA
-258 LPVGGIVTLIVTG
+258 LPVGGVVTLIATG
-271 NFKNTREYLSF
+271 NLKNTREYLSF

-301 GIIQMSQLQQSTIS
+301 GIIQMSELQQSTIG
-315 ILQFFSM
+315 ILQYLNM

-332 ILMSLA
+332 ILMSMA

-357 LSGGLSPIA
+357 LNGGLSPIS

-404 IPYEAMIGII
+404 IPYEALIGIV

-423 LILQ
+423 LIL

>member
-1 MHLVKDR
+1 M
-8 RNNVQ
+8 Q
-13 VTTFGAVFGLLV
+13 ITTFGAIFGLLV

-30 IKRFPAVYSLMAGAF
+30 IKKFQAVYSLMLGAF
-45 VGGIVGGAS
+45 VGGIIGGAS
-54 ILQTVDFMVTGAMN
+54 ITETVDFMATGAMN

-98 IVRGLG
+98 IVRILG
-104 EKRALLSIVIST
+104 EKRALLSIAAST

-121 VGVNLDVAVITVAP
+121 VGVNLDVSVITVAP
-135 IGLYIGKKL
+135 IGLYIGRKL

-166 PNPNTIAVS
+166 PNPNTIAVA
-175 GNFSVNVSSVMFSNI
+175 GNFSVNLSSVMIANV
-190 IPAIVGVAVTVIMA
+190 IPAIVGIVFTVVLA
-204 NTLIN
+204 SALIN
-209 KGNKVESYELLE
+209 KGNNVESYELLE
-221 QRENLPSMFKSL
+221 QREDLPNLFKSL
-233 FGPIIAI
+233 CGPIVAI

-246 NISSIVIDPLIA
+246 NISPIVIDPMVA
-258 LPVGGIVTLIVTG
+258 LPVGGVVTLIATG
-271 NFKNTREYLSF
+271 NLKNTREYLSF

-301 GIIQMSQLQQSTIS
+301 GIIQMSELQQSTIG
-315 ILQFFSM
+315 ILQYLNM

-357 LSGGLSPIA
+357 LSGGLSPIS

-404 IPYEAMIGII
+404 IPYEALIGIV

-423 LILQ
+423 LIL

>member
-1 MHLVKDR
+1 M
-8 RNNVQ
+8 Q
-13 VTTFGAVFGLLV
+13 ITTFGAIFGLLI

-30 IKRFPAVYSLMAGAF
+30 IKKFQAVYSLMLGAF
-45 VGGIVGGAS
+45 IGGLVGGAN
-54 ILQTVDFMVTGAMN
+54 ITQTVDFMANGAMN

-98 IVRGLG
+98 IVKIFG
-104 EKRALLSIVIST
+104 EKRALFSIAIST

-121 VGVNLDVAVITVAP
+121 VGVNLDVSIITVAP
-135 IGLYIGKKL
+135 IGLYIGRKL
-144 NYSKLAIL
+144 NYSKLSIL

-166 PNPNTIAVS
+166 PNPNTIAVAD
-175 GNFSVNVSSVMFSNI
+175 NFFVNLSSVMMANI
-190 IPAIVGVAVTVIMA
+190 IPAIIGVVITVILA
-204 NTLIN
+204 SILIN
-209 KGNKVESYELLE
+209 KGNKVQSYEILE
-221 QRENLPSMFKSL
+221 QREDLPSLFKSL
-233 FGPIIAI
+233 CGPIIAI

-246 NISSIVIDPLIA
+246 NVSPIVIDPMIA
-258 LPVGGIVTLIVTG
+258 LPIGGIVTLIVTG
-271 NFKNTREYLSF
+271 NLNNSREYLAF

-301 GIIQMSQLQQSTIS
+301 GIIQMSELQQSTIGA
-315 ILQFFSM
+315 LQFLNM

-327 APISG
+327 APVSG

-352 FSDAI
+352 FHDAI
-357 LSGGLSPIA
+357 INGGLSPIS

-404 IPYEAMIGII
+404 IPYEALIGIV
-414 MTIVSTSIQ
+414 MTIISTSIQ
-423 LILQ
+423 LVL

>member
-1 MHLVKDR
+1 M
-8 RNNVQ
+8 Q
-13 VTTFGAVFGLLV
+13 ITTFGAIFGLLI

-30 IKRFPAVYSLMAGAF
+30 IKKFQAVYSLMLGAF
-45 VGGIVGGAS
+45 IGGLVGGAN
-54 ILQTVDFMVTGAMN
+54 ITQTVDFMANGAMN

-98 IVRGLG
+98 IVKIFG
-104 EKRALLSIVIST
+104 EKRALFSIAIST

-121 VGVNLDVAVITVAP
+121 VGVNLDVSIITVAP
-135 IGLYIGKKL
+135 IGLYIGRKL
-144 NYSKLAIL
+144 NYSKLSIL

-166 PNPNTIAVS
+166 PNPNTIAVAD
-175 GNFSVNVSSVMFSNI
+175 NFSVNLSSVMMSNI
-190 IPAIVGVAVTVIMA
+190 IPAIIGVVITVILA
-204 NTLIN
+204 SILIN
-209 KGNKVESYELLE
+209 KGNKVQSYEILE
-221 QRENLPSMFKSL
+221 QREDLPSLFKSL
-233 FGPIIAI
+233 CGPIIAI

-246 NISSIVIDPLIA
+246 NVSPIVIDPMIA
-258 LPVGGIVTLIVTG
+258 LPIGGIVTLIVTG
-271 NFKNTREYLSF
+271 NLNNSREYLAF

-301 GIIQMSQLQQSTIS
+301 GIIQMSELQQSTIGA
-315 ILQFFSM
+315 LQFLNM

-327 APISG
+327 APVSG

-338 TASSTAGATIASST
+338 TASSTAGATIASAT
-352 FSDAI
+352 FHDAI
-357 LSGGLSPIA
+357 INGGLSPIS

-384 SLFHTSA
+384 SLFHTSS

-404 IPYEAMIGII
+404 IPYEALIGIV
-414 MTIVSTSIQ
+414 MTIISTSIQ
-423 LILQ
+423 LVL

>member
-1 MHLVKDR
+1 M
-8 RNNVQ
+8 Q
-13 VTTFGAVFGLLV
+13 ITTFGAIFGLLI

-30 IKRFPAVYSLMAGAF
+30 IKKFQAVYSLMLGAF
-45 VGGIVGGAS
+45 IGGLVGGAN
-54 ILQTVDFMVTGAMN
+54 ITQTVNFMANGAMN

-98 IVRGLG
+98 IVKIFG
-104 EKRALLSIVIST
+104 EKRALFSIAIST

-121 VGVNLDVAVITVAP
+121 VGVNLDVSIITVAP
-135 IGLYIGKKL
+135 IGLYIGRKL
-144 NYSKLAIL
+144 NYSKLSIL
-152 LAMLGGGKAGNIIS
+152 LAMFGGGKAGNIIS
-166 PNPNTIAVS
+166 PNPNTIAVAD
-175 GNFSVNVSSVMFSNI
+175 NFSVNLSSVMMANI
-190 IPAIVGVAVTVIMA
+190 IPAIIGVVITVILA
-204 NTLIN
+204 SILIN
-209 KGNKVESYELLE
+209 KGNKVQSYEILE
-221 QRENLPSMFKSL
+221 QREDLPSLFKSL
-233 FGPIIAI
+233 CGPIIAI

-246 NISSIVIDPLIA
+246 NVSPIVIDPMIA
-258 LPVGGIVTLIVTG
+258 LPIGGIVTLIVTG
-271 NFKNTREYLSF
+271 NLNNSREYLTF

-301 GIIQMSQLQQSTIS
+301 GIIQMSELQQSTIGA
-315 ILQFFSM
+315 LQFLNM

-327 APISG
+327 APVSG
-332 ILMSLA
+332 VLMSLA

-352 FSDAI
+352 FHDAI
-357 LSGGLSPIA
+357 INGGLSPIS

-404 IPYEAMIGII
+404 IPYEALIGIV
-414 MTIVSTSIQ
+414 MTIISTSIQ
-423 LILQ
+423 LVL

>member
-1 MHLVKDR
+1 M
-8 RNNVQ
+8 Q
-13 VTTFGAVFGLLV
+13 ITTFGAIFGLLI

-30 IKRFPAVYSLMAGAF
+30 IKKFQAVYSLMLGAF
-45 VGGIVGGAS
+45 IGGLVGGAN
-54 ILQTVDFMVTGAMN
+54 ITQTVDFMANGAMN

-98 IVRGLG
+98 IVKIFG
-104 EKRALLSIVIST
+104 EKRALFSIAIST

-121 VGVNLDVAVITVAP
+121 VGVNLDVSIITVAP
-135 IGLYIGKKL
+135 IGLYIGRKL
-144 NYSKLAIL
+144 NYSKLSIL

-166 PNPNTIAVS
+166 PNPNTIAVAD
-175 GNFSVNVSSVMFSNI
+175 NFSVNLSSVMMANI
-190 IPAIVGVAVTVIMA
+190 IPAIIGVVITVILA
-204 NTLIN
+204 SILIN
-209 KGNKVESYELLE
+209 KGNKVQSYEILE
-221 QRENLPSMFKSL
+221 QREDLPSLFKSL
-233 FGPIIAI
+233 CGPIIAI

-246 NISSIVIDPLIA
+246 NVSPIVIDPMIA
-258 LPVGGIVTLIVTG
+258 LPIGGIVTLIVTG
-271 NFKNTREYLSF
+271 NLNNSREYLTF

-301 GIIQMSQLQQSTIS
+301 GIIQMSELQQSTIGA
-315 ILQFFSM
+315 LQFLNM

-327 APISG
+327 TPVSG
-332 ILMSLA
+332 VLMSLA

-352 FSDAI
+352 FHDAI
-357 LSGGLSPIA
+357 INGGLSPIS

-384 SLFHTSA
+384 SLFHTSS

-404 IPYEAMIGII
+404 IPYEALIGIV
-414 MTIVSTSIQ
+414 MTIISTSIQ
-423 LILQ
+423 LVL

>member
-1 MHLVKDR
+1 M
-8 RNNVQ
+8 Q
-13 VTTFGAVFGLLV
+13 ITTFGAIFGLLI

-30 IKRFPAVYSLMAGAF
+30 IKKFQAVYSLMLGAF
-45 VGGIVGGAS
+45 IGGLVGGAN
-54 ILQTVDFMVTGAMN
+54 ITQTVDFMANGAMN

-98 IVRGLG
+98 IVKIFG
-104 EKRALLSIVIST
+104 EKRALFSIAIST

-121 VGVNLDVAVITVAP
+121 VGVNLDVSIITVAP
-135 IGLYIGKKL
+135 IGLYIGRKL
-144 NYSKLAIL
+144 NYSKLSIL

-166 PNPNTIAVS
+166 PNPNTIAVAD
-175 GNFSVNVSSVMFSNI
+175 NFSVNLSSVMMANI
-190 IPAIVGVAVTVIMA
+190 IPAIIGIVITVILA
-204 NTLIN
+204 SILIN
-209 KGNKVESYELLE
+209 KGNKVQSYEILE
-221 QRENLPSMFKSL
+221 QREDLPSLFKSL
-233 FGPIIAI
+233 CGPIIAI

-246 NISSIVIDPLIA
+246 NVSPIVIDPMIA
-258 LPVGGIVTLIVTG
+258 LPIGGIVTLIVTG
-271 NFKNTREYLSF
+271 NLNNSREYLTF

-301 GIIQMSQLQQSTIS
+301 GIIQMSELQQSTIGA
-315 ILQFFSM
+315 LQFLNM

-327 APISG
+327 APVSG

-352 FSDAI
+352 FHDAI
-357 LSGGLSPIA
+357 INGGLSPIS

-404 IPYEAMIGII
+404 IPYEALIGIV
-414 MTIVSTSIQ
+414 MTIISTSIQ
-423 LILQ
+423 LVL

>member
-1 MHLVKDR
+1 M
-8 RNNVQ
+8 Q
-13 VTTFGAVFGLLV
+13 ITTLGAIFGLLI

-30 IKRFPAVYSLMAGAF
+30 IKKFQAVYSLMLGAF
-45 VGGIVGGAS
+45 IGGLVGGAN
-54 ILQTVDFMVTGAMN
+54 ITQTVDFMANGAMN

-98 IVRGLG
+98 IVKIFG
-104 EKRALLSIVIST
+104 EKRALFSIAIST

-121 VGVNLDVAVITVAP
+121 VGVNLDVSIITVAP
-135 IGLYIGKKL
+135 IGLYIGRKL
-144 NYSKLAIL
+144 NYSKLSIL

-166 PNPNTIAVS
+166 PNPNTIAVAD
-175 GNFSVNVSSVMFSNI
+175 NFSVNLSSVMMANI
-190 IPAIVGVAVTVIMA
+190 IPAIIGVVITVILA
-204 NTLIN
+204 SILIN
-209 KGNKVESYELLE
+209 KGNKVQSYEILE
-221 QRENLPSMFKSL
+221 QREDLPSLFKSL
-233 FGPIIAI
+233 CGPIIAI

-246 NISSIVIDPLIA
+246 NVSPIVIDPMIA
-258 LPVGGIVTLIVTG
+258 LPIGGIVTLIVTG
-271 NFKNTREYLSF
+271 NLNNSREYLTF

-301 GIIQMSQLQQSTIS
+301 GIIQMSELQQSTIGA
-315 ILQFFSM
+315 LQFLNM

-327 APISG
+327 TPVSG
-332 ILMSLA
+332 VLMSLA

-352 FSDAI
+352 FHDAI
-357 LSGGLSPIA
+357 INGGLSPIS

-384 SLFHTSA
+384 SLFHTSS

-404 IPYEAMIGII
+404 IPYEALIGIV
-414 MTIVSTSIQ
+414 MTIISTSIQ
-423 LILQ
+423 LVL

>member
-1 MHLVKDR
+1 M
-8 RNNVQ
+8 Q
-13 VTTFGAVFGLLV
+13 ITTFGAIFGLLI

-30 IKRFPAVYSLMAGAF
+30 IKKFQAVYSLMLGAF
-45 VGGIVGGAS
+45 IGGLVGGAN
-54 ILQTVDFMVTGAMN
+54 ITQTVDFMANGAMN

-98 IVRGLG
+98 IVKIFG
-104 EKRALLSIVIST
+104 EKRALFSIAIST

-121 VGVNLDVAVITVAP
+121 VGVNLDISIITVAP
-135 IGLYIGKKL
+135 IGLYIGRKL
-144 NYSKLAIL
+144 NYSKLSIL

-166 PNPNTIAVS
+166 PNPNTIAVAD
-175 GNFSVNVSSVMFSNI
+175 NFSVNLSSVMMANI
-190 IPAIVGVAVTVIMA
+190 IPAIIGVVITVILA
-204 NTLIN
+204 SILIN
-209 KGNKVESYELLE
+209 KGNKVQSYEILE
-221 QRENLPSMFKSL
+221 QREDLPSLFKSL
-233 FGPIIAI
+233 CGPIIAI

-246 NISSIVIDPLIA
+246 NVSPIVIDPMIA
-258 LPVGGIVTLIVTG
+258 LPIGGIVTLIVTG
-271 NFKNTREYLSF
+271 NLNNSREYLTF

-301 GIIQMSQLQQSTIS
+301 GIIQMSELQQSTIGA
-315 ILQFFSM
+315 LQFLNM

-327 APISG
+327 APVSG
-332 ILMSLA
+332 VLMSLA

-352 FSDAI
+352 FHDAI
-357 LSGGLSPIA
+357 INGGLSPIS

-404 IPYEAMIGII
+404 IPYEALIGIV
-414 MTIVSTSIQ
+414 MTIISTSIQ
-423 LILQ
+423 LVL

>member
-1 MHLVKDR
+1 M
-8 RNNVQ
+8 Q
-13 VTTFGAVFGLLV
+13 ITTFGAIFGLLI

-30 IKRFPAVYSLMAGAF
+30 IKKFQAVYSLMLGAF
-45 VGGIVGGAS
+45 IGGLVGGAN
-54 ILQTVDFMVTGAMN
+54 ITQTVDFMANGAMN
-68 ISPSILRALASG
+68 ISPSILRALSSG

-98 IVRGLG
+98 IVKIFG
-104 EKRALLSIVIST
+104 EKRALFSIAIST

-121 VGVNLDVAVITVAP
+121 VGVNLDVSIITVAP
-135 IGLYIGKKL
+135 IGLYIGRKL
-144 NYSKLAIL
+144 NYSKLSIL

-166 PNPNTIAVS
+166 PNPNTIAVAD
-175 GNFSVNVSSVMFSNI
+175 NFSVNLSSVMMANI
-190 IPAIVGVAVTVIMA
+190 IPAIIGVVITVILA
-204 NTLIN
+204 SILIN
-209 KGNKVESYELLE
+209 KGNKVQSYEILE
-221 QRENLPSMFKSL
+221 QREDLPSLFKSL
-233 FGPIIAI
+233 CGPIIAI

-246 NISSIVIDPLIA
+246 NVSPIVIDPMIA
-258 LPVGGIVTLIVTG
+258 LPIGGIVTLIVTG
-271 NFKNTREYLSF
+271 NLNNSREYLAF

-301 GIIQMSQLQQSTIS
+301 GIIQMSELQQSTICA
-315 ILQFFSM
+315 LQFLNM

-327 APISG
+327 APVSG

-352 FSDAI
+352 FHDAI
-357 LSGGLSPIA
+357 INGGLSPIS

-404 IPYEAMIGII
+404 IPYEALIGIV
-414 MTIVSTSIQ
+414 MTIISTSIQ
-423 LILQ
+423 LVL

>member
-1 MHLVKDR
+1 M
-8 RNNVQ
+8 Q
-13 VTTFGAVFGLLV
+13 ITTFGAIFGLLI

-30 IKRFPAVYSLMAGAF
+30 IKKFQAVYSLMLGAF
-45 VGGIVGGAS
+45 IGGLVGGAN
-54 ILQTVDFMVTGAMN
+54 ITQTVDFMANGAMN

-98 IVRGLG
+98 IVKIFG

-121 VGVNLDVAVITVAP
+121 VGVNLDVSIITVAP
-135 IGLYIGKKL
+135 IGLYIGRKL
-144 NYSKLAIL
+144 NYSKLSIL

-166 PNPNTIAVS
+166 PNPNTIAVAD
-175 GNFSVNVSSVMFSNI
+175 NFSVNLSSVMMANI
-190 IPAIVGVAVTVIMA
+190 IPAIIGVVITVILA
-204 NTLIN
+204 SILIN
-209 KGNKVESYELLE
+209 KGNKVQSYEILE
-221 QRENLPSMFKSL
+221 QREDLPSLFKSL
-233 FGPIIAI
+233 CGPIIAI

-246 NISSIVIDPLIA
+246 NVSPIVIDPMIA
-258 LPVGGIVTLIVTG
+258 LPIGGIVTLIVTG
-271 NFKNTREYLSF
+271 NLNNSREYLAF

-301 GIIQMSQLQQSTIS
+301 GIIQMSELQQSTIGA
-315 ILQFFSM
+315 LQFLNM

-327 APISG
+327 APVSG

-352 FSDAI
+352 FHDAI
-357 LSGGLSPIA
+357 INGGLSPIS

-391 GSINMDIGERFKL
+391 GSINMG
-404 IPYEAMIGII
+404 IGIKR
-414 MTIVSTSIQ
+414 S
-423 LILQ
+423 

>member
-1 MHLVKDR
+1 M
-8 RNNVQ
+8 Q
-13 VTTFGAVFGLLV
+13 ITTFGAIFGLLI

-30 IKRFPAVYSLMAGAF
+30 IKKFQAVYSLMLGAF
-45 VGGIVGGAS
+45 IGGLVGGAN
-54 ILQTVDFMVTGAMN
+54 ITQTVDFMANGAMN
-68 ISPSILRALASG
+68 ISPSILRALVSG

-98 IVRGLG
+98 IVKIFG
-104 EKRALLSIVIST
+104 EKRALFSIAIST

-121 VGVNLDVAVITVAP
+121 VGVNLDVSIITVAP
-135 IGLYIGKKL
+135 IGLYIGRKL
-144 NYSKLAIL
+144 NYSKLSIL

-166 PNPNTIAVS
+166 PNPNTIAVAD
-175 GNFSVNVSSVMFSNI
+175 NFSVNLSSVMMANI
-190 IPAIVGVAVTVIMA
+190 IPAIIGVVITVILA
-204 NTLIN
+204 SILIN
-209 KGNKVESYELLE
+209 KGNKVQSYEILE
-221 QRENLPSMFKSL
+221 QREDLPSLFKSL
-233 FGPIIAI
+233 CGPIIAI

-246 NISSIVIDPLIA
+246 NVSPIVIDPMIA
-258 LPVGGIVTLIVTG
+258 LPIGGIVTLIVTG
-271 NFKNTREYLSF
+271 NLNNSREYLAF

-301 GIIQMSQLQQSTIS
+301 GIIQMSELQQSTIGA
-315 ILQFFSM
+315 LQFLNM

-327 APISG
+327 APVSG

-352 FSDAI
+352 FHDAI
-357 LSGGLSPIA
+357 INGGLSPIS

-384 SLFHTSA
+384 SLFHTSS

-404 IPYEAMIGII
+404 IPYEALIGIV
-414 MTIVSTSIQ
+414 MTIISTSIQ
-423 LILQ
+423 LVL

>member
-1 MHLVKDR
+1 M
-8 RNNVQ
+8 Q
-13 VTTFGAVFGLLV
+13 ITTFGAIFGLLI

-30 IKRFPAVYSLMAGAF
+30 IKKFQAVYSLMLGAF
-45 VGGIVGGAS
+45 IGGLVGGAN
-54 ILQTVDFMVTGAMN
+54 ITQTVDFMANGAMN

-98 IVRGLG
+98 IVKIFG
-104 EKRALLSIVIST
+104 EKRALFSIAIST

-121 VGVNLDVAVITVAP
+121 VGVNLDVSIITVAP
-135 IGLYIGKKL
+135 IGLYIGRKL
-144 NYSKLAIL
+144 NYSKLSIL

-166 PNPNTIAVS
+166 PNPNTIAVAD
-175 GNFSVNVSSVMFSNI
+175 NFSVNLSSVMMANI
-190 IPAIVGVAVTVIMA
+190 IPAIIGVVITVILA
-204 NTLIN
+204 SILIN
-209 KGNKVESYELLE
+209 KGNKVQSYEILE
-221 QRENLPSMFKSL
+221 QREDLPSLFKSL
-233 FGPIIAI
+233 CGPIIAI

-246 NISSIVIDPLIA
+246 NVSTIVIDPMIA
-258 LPVGGIVTLIVTG
+258 LPIGGIVTLIVTG
-271 NFKNTREYLSF
+271 NLNNSREYLTF

-301 GIIQMSQLQQSTIS
+301 GIIQMSELQQSTIGA
-315 ILQFFSM
+315 LQFLNM

-327 APISG
+327 APVSG
-332 ILMSLA
+332 VLMSLA

-352 FSDAI
+352 FHDAI
-357 LSGGLSPIA
+357 INGGLSPIS

-404 IPYEAMIGII
+404 IPYEALIGIV
-414 MTIVSTSIQ
+414 MTIISTSIQ
-423 LILQ
+423 LVL

>member
-1 MHLVKDR
+1 M
-8 RNNVQ
+8 Q
-13 VTTFGAVFGLLV
+13 ITTFGAIFGLLI

-30 IKRFPAVYSLMAGAF
+30 IKKFQAVYSLMLGAF
-45 VGGIVGGAS
+45 IGGLVGGAN
-54 ILQTVDFMVTGAMN
+54 ITQTVDFMANGAMN

-98 IVRGLG
+98 IVKIFG
-104 EKRALLSIVIST
+104 EKRALFSIAIST

-121 VGVNLDVAVITVAP
+121 VGVNLDVSIITVAP
-135 IGLYIGKKL
+135 IGLYIGRKL
-144 NYSKLAIL
+144 NYSKLSIL

-166 PNPNTIAVS
+166 PNPNTIAVAD
-175 GNFSVNVSSVMFSNI
+175 NFSVNLSSVMMANI
-190 IPAIVGVAVTVIMA
+190 IPAIIGVVITVILA
-204 NTLIN
+204 SILIN
-209 KGNKVESYELLE
+209 KGNKVQSYEILE
-221 QRENLPSMFKSL
+221 QREDLTSLFKSL
-233 FGPIIAI
+233 CGPIIAI

-246 NISSIVIDPLIA
+246 NVSPIVIDPM
-258 LPVGGIVTLIVTG
+258 
-271 NFKNTREYLSF
+271 NNSREYLAF

-301 GIIQMSQLQQSTIS
+301 GIIQMSELQQSTIGA
-315 ILQFFSM
+315 LQFLNM

-327 APISG
+327 APVSG

-352 FSDAI
+352 FHDAI
-357 LSGGLSPIA
+357 INGGLSPIS

-384 SLFHTSA
+384 SLFHTSS

-404 IPYEAMIGII
+404 IPYEALIGIV
-414 MTIVSTSIQ
+414 MTIISTSIQ
-423 LILQ
+423 LVL

>member
-1 MHLVKDR
+1 M
-8 RNNVQ
+8 Q
-13 VTTFGAVFGLLV
+13 ITTFGAIFGLLI

-30 IKRFPAVYSLMAGAF
+30 IKKFQAVYSLMLGAF
-45 VGGIVGGAS
+45 IGGLVGGAN
-54 ILQTVDFMVTGAMN
+54 ITQTVDFMANGAMN

-98 IVRGLG
+98 IVKIFG
-104 EKRALLSIVIST
+104 EKRALFSIAIST
-116 MVLAG
+116 VVLAG
-121 VGVNLDVAVITVAP
+121 VGVNLDVSIITVAP
-135 IGLYIGKKL
+135 IGLYIGRKL
-144 NYSKLAIL
+144 NYSKLSIL

-166 PNPNTIAVS
+166 PNPNTIAVAD
-175 GNFSVNVSSVMFSNI
+175 NFSVNLSSVMIANI
-190 IPAIVGVAVTVIMA
+190 IPAIIGVVITVILA
-204 NTLIN
+204 SILIN
-209 KGNKVESYELLE
+209 KGNKVQSYEILE
-221 QRENLPSMFKSL
+221 QREDLPSLFKSL
-233 FGPIIAI
+233 CGPIIAI

-246 NISSIVIDPLIA
+246 NVSPIVIDPMIA
-258 LPVGGIVTLIVTG
+258 LPIGGIVTLIVTG
-271 NFKNTREYLSF
+271 NLNNSREYLAF

-301 GIIQMSQLQQSTIS
+301 GIIQMSELQQSTIGA
-315 ILQFFSM
+315 LQFLNM

-327 APISG
+327 APVSG

-352 FSDAI
+352 FHDAI
-357 LSGGLSPIA
+357 INGGLSPIS

-404 IPYEAMIGII
+404 IPYEALIGIV
-414 MTIVSTSIQ
+414 MTIISTSIQ
-423 LILQ
+423 LVL